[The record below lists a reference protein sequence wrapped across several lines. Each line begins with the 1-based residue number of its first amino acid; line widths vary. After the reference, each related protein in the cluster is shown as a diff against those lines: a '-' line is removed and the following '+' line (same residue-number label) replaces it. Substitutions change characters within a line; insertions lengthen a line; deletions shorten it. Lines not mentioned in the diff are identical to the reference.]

1 MQEFT
6 NKVAVVTGGASGIGK
21 ALAAKCLDEGMQ
33 VVLADVEENALAKTT
48 EEFQAAG
55 SNSVLPVVTN
65 VARKAEIEALAKKA
79 VDEFGGVHLLFN
91 NAGVGAGTNP
101 QETTYDDWEW
111 VMGANT
117 GVSVLCPGFISTNI
131 MDSSRNRP
139 SDLPDETV
147 VELTPE
153 MEARREMFEN
163 MIINGMP
170 PAELAEIVF
179 DGIRAKRLYIL
190 TGPEFNEIIQQRA
203 NQITSG
209 TNPDLGLMPFQE

>member
-1 MQEFT
+1 
-6 NKVAVVTGGASGIGK
+6 
-21 ALAAKCLDEGMQ
+21 
-33 VVLADVEENALAKTT
+33 
-48 EEFQAAG
+48 
-55 SNSVLPVVTN
+55 
-65 VARKAEIEALAKKA
+65 
-79 VDEFGGVHLLFN
+79 
-91 NAGVGAGTNP
+91 
-101 QETTYDDWEW
+101 
-111 VMGANT
+111 
-117 GVSVLCPGFISTNI
+117 

-139 SDLPDETV
+139 GDLPDETV

-153 MEARREMFEN
+153 MESGREMFEN